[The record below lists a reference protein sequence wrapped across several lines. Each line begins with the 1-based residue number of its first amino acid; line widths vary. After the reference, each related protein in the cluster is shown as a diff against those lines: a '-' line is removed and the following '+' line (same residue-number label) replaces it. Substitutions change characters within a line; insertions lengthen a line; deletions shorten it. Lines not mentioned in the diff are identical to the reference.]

1 MDESKY
7 YEALGLTPPTP
18 EAQEP
23 AAEPA
28 PEGQAAAAEVEAGT
42 VESGGDHETEPDQ
55 GGGGSDAGVQTGA
68 DGGKQEQTA
77 EERRA
82 NAARRR
88 RQEQQVA
95 VEAAVQQALEA
106 EREKHKTELAALFA
120 AAGMKNTKTGAPITT
135 LEEFNTWKAEIDAAK
150 VQADLKAGKLTPEG
164 LNAAISQHPAI
175 KQAQEIIRREEQAQ
189 REQETAAAQA
199 KISAELVEIGK
210 LDPSIKEVKDLLNM
224 PNAKEFYELVKRGYT
239 YLDAYHSVNRERLQE
254 NAVAAA
260 RQQAMTNA
268 RGKDHLAGTGNV
280 RGAGAATVPAE
291 DMRIFRALMPN
302 ASEADIQ
309 AYYNKHKNQ
318 R

>member
-7 YEALGLTPPTP
+7 YEALGLTPPAP
-18 EAQEP
+18 EVQEP
-23 AAEPA
+23 AADP
-28 PEGQAAAAEVEAGT
+28 AAEGGAAEAGDAGAEPVDAT
-42 VESGGDHETEPDQ
+42 DPAAEEGAAESGDTSAP
-55 GGGGSDAGVQTGA
+55 AGAASGT
-68 DGGKQEQTA
+68 QELTA

-95 VEAAVQQALEA
+95 IDAAVQEALKA
-106 EREKHKTELAALFA
+106 EREKHNAELTALFA

-135 LEEFNTWKAEIDAAK
+135 MEEFDSWKAEFDAAK
-150 VQADLKAGKLTPEG
+150 LQADLKAGKLTPES

-199 KISAELVEIGK
+199 KIKAELVEIGK

-254 NAVAAA
+254 SAVAAA
-260 RQQAMTNA
+260 RKQAMTNA